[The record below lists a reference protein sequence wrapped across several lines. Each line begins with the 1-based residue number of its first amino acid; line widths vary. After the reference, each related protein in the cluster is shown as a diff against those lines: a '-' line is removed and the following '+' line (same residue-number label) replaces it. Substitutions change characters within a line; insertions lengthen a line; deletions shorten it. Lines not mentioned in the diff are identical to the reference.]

1 MIALISTPANNI
13 PYLFAAFAITWAVF
27 FGYVFFT
34 SRRQHELEREVR
46 FLMEALEESEPPAG
60 KQETG

>member
-1 MIALISTPANNI
+1 MITLITTPANNI
-13 PYLFAAFAITWAVF
+13 PYLFAAYAITWAIF

-46 FLMEALEESEPPAG
+46 LLRDTLERGRISEDPDASN
-60 KQETG
+60 